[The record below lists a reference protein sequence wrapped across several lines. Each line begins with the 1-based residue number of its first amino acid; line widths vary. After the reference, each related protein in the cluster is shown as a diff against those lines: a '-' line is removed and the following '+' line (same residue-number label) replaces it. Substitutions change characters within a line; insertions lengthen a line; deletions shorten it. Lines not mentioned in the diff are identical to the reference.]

1 MITDL
6 LFQGDHT
13 VKGIAVVFLIVS
25 ILVFA
30 YAVEKISETVKR
42 NRRE

>member
-13 VKGIAVVFLIVS
+13 VKGIAVVALIIS

-30 YAVEKISETVKR
+30 YALEKIGEAVKR
-42 NRRE
+42 GKKE